1 MRNRSLGQR
10 RDFLSDNVHRR
21 TETSETLLTV
31 PNDSA
36 VPDQVEDTDIEIMSE
51 VNPEVLRAYH
61 EARAK
66 ETAEALMKTDAKP
79 EAAEQ
84 AKSILQDEGPK
95 QAAQLKSKTSCA
107 TFYGLQLDWS
117 DGSQKKTLLRRRVNP
132 MLAP

>member
-1 MRNRSLGQR
+1 
-10 RDFLSDNVHRR
+10 
-21 TETSETLLTV
+21 
-31 PNDSA
+31 
-36 VPDQVEDTDIEIMSE
+36 MSE

-95 QAAQLKSKTSCA
+95 QAAQLKKEDAAATSSKPDAGAVSEERRESTVENKL
-107 TFYGLQLDWS
+107 GLDQS
-117 DGSQKKTLLRRRVNP
+117 RMK
-132 MLAP
+132 